1 MLQSCTTCGRHV
13 RVTELTCPHC
23 GADRLA
29 GGRSAAAILLGL
41 TLAGCGTLD
50 PNMDVQAM
58 YGEAETGN
66 QEDADGDGWTVAA
79 GDCDDDDET
88 IHPDAT
94 ETPGD
99 EIDSNCDD
107 ADDT

>member
-1 MLQSCTTCGRHV
+1 MV
-13 RVTELTCPHC
+13 
-23 GADRLA
+23 
-29 GGRSAAAILLGL
+29 
-41 TLAGCGTLD
+41 
-50 PNMDVQAM
+50 
-58 YGEAETGN
+58 ETGN
-66 QEDADGDGWTVAA
+66 REDADGDGWTVAA